1 MKEEASVFVKVD
13 DYKDVLD
20 VLDLIK
26 DKLEQAKKTLGDIN
40 ELKKEEDSELEL
52 WKSTLDELEEKIHNI
67 DNFLFEPESV
77 G

>member
-20 VLDLIK
+20 VISLIK
-26 DKLEQAKKTLGDIN
+26 DKLEQARKTLGDIN
-40 ELKKEEDSELEL
+40 ELKKEEDSELDL
-52 WKSTLDELEEKIHNI
+52 WTSTLDELEEKMHNI
-67 DNFLFEPESV
+67 DGFLFEPESV